1 MDHEEVIPNLPIY
14 KAAMNDDWDSVEH
27 IFDDDPQKLDARVT
41 SWWETPLQIAV
52 GTNSSH
58 RFVTKL
64 VNRIVETDVERL
76 RTKSWWGN
84 TALHYA
90 AKIGNTRD
98 ARLLVSKDPGITQIT
113 NTEGYTA
120 LKLAARYGKHDT
132 LWYLL
137 EVTKDEVGE
146 DGTGPYT
153 GVSGADLIA
162 LTITAGLCDVALY
175 LVRRYPNLV
184 TQKDGN
190 EQTALQVLATKPNV
204 FPSGSQLGTL
214 QQLIYSW
221 ITVNLEESSDNYPM
235 ESGKD
240 GGSMTPKMVNSSFRS
255 FFSKLILLIAPCTK
269 DIYRMKQKHFQTQ
282 KLVERMCSIV
292 MEKGSHT
299 IAWDVLGTAVSTA
312 VQHGIYELIKTCVQT
327 YPDIVWYDHGGLYLF
342 IAAIRYRQE
351 KVFNLVYQMT
361 GHKVFTATQ
370 NPNEDNPLH
379 IAGRLSPLHR
389 LKTVSGPAL
398 QMQRELQWFKE
409 VEKHVEP
416 SYKEAL
422 NKDQKTPRMVFTE
435 AHKDLLEEGETWMK
449 ETSSS
454 STVVGALVVTMAFAA
469 AFTAPGG
476 NTNTGS
482 PLFLSDGTFLLFIVS
497 DAIALFSST
506 TSVLM
511 FLAILTSRYA
521 EEDFFYALPKRMM
534 IALVSLFLSLAATM
548 TAFSATLAL
557 VLRDQIPWIA
567 APVTLMASVPVTL
580 FAMLQFP
587 LLVELVYST
596 YGQNI
601 FHKENNVLLK

>member
-1 MDHEEVIPNLPIY
+1 MDFDDVIPNLPIY

-27 IFDDDPQKLDARVT
+27 IFDNDPQKLDAKVT

-64 VNRIVETDVERL
+64 VDRIMETDVQKL

-90 AKIGNTRD
+90 AKIGNTRA
-98 ARLLVSKDPGITQIT
+98 ARLLVSKDPGIAQIT
-113 NTEGYTA
+113 NTDGHTA
-120 LKLAARYGKHDT
+120 LKLAARYGQQDT

-146 DGTGPYT
+146 DGTSPYT
-153 GVSGADLIA
+153 GVSGADLIS
-162 LTITAGLCDVALY
+162 LTLIAGLCDVALY
-175 LVRRYPNLV
+175 LVKKHPNLV

-190 EQTALQVLATKPNV
+190 GQTALQVLATKPDV
-204 FPSGSQLGTL
+204 FPSGSQLGPL
-214 QQLIYSW
+214 QHLIYSC
-221 ITVNLEESSDNYPM
+221 ITVNLEEASDYYP
-235 ESGKD
+235 
-240 GGSMTPKMVNSSFRS
+240 SSFRL
-255 FFSKLILLIAPCTK
+255 FVSKLILLVAPCAK
-269 DIYRMKQKHFQTQ
+269 DIYSMKQKHFHTQ
-282 KLVERMCSIV
+282 KLVKRMCSIV
-292 MEKGSHT
+292 MDKSSHS

-312 VQHGIYELIKTCVQT
+312 VKHGIHELIKVCVQT
-327 YPDIVWYDHGGLYLF
+327 YPDIVWYNDGGFYLF

-351 KVFNLVYQMT
+351 KVFNLVYRMT
-361 GHKVFTATQ
+361 GHKVFAATE
-370 NPNEDNPLH
+370 NPDEDNPLH

-389 LKTVSGPAL
+389 LKTVTGPAL
-398 QMQRELQWFKE
+398 QLQRELQWFKE

-449 ETSSS
+449 EMSSS

-476 NTNTGS
+476 NTITGS
-482 PLFLSDGTFLLFIVS
+482 PLFLNDGIFLLFIVS

-557 VLRDQIPWIA
+557 VLRDRISWIA
-567 APVTLMASVPVTL
+567 APVILMASVPVTL

-601 FHKENNVLLK
+601 FHKENNVLLH

>member
-1 MDHEEVIPNLPIY
+1 MDYDDVIPNLPIY

-27 IFDDDPQKLDARVT
+27 IFDDDPQKLDAKVT

-64 VNRIVETDVERL
+64 VDRIVETDVQKL

-84 TALHYA
+84 TVLHYA
-90 AKIGNTRD
+90 AKIGNTRA
-98 ARLLVSKDPGITQIT
+98 ARLLVSKDPGIAQIT
-113 NTEGYTA
+113 NTNGHTA
-120 LKLAARYGKHDT
+120 LKLAARYGQQDT

-146 DGTGPYT
+146 DGTSPYT
-153 GVSGADLIA
+153 GVSGADLISLA
-162 LTITAGLCDVALY
+162 LTAGLCDVALY
-175 LVRRYPNLV
+175 LVKKYPNLV

-190 EQTALQVLATKPNV
+190 GQTALQVLATKPYV
-204 FPSGSQLGTL
+204 FPSGSQLGPL
-214 QQLIYSW
+214 QHLIYSW
-221 ITVNLEESSDNYPM
+221 IPVNLEEASDYYPM
-235 ESGKD
+235 ERDKD
-240 GGSMTPKMVNSSFRS
+240 RESKKVDSSFRS
-255 FFSKLILLIAPCTK
+255 FVSKLILLIAPCTK

-292 MEKGSHT
+292 VEKGSHT

-312 VQHGIYELIKTCVQT
+312 VKHGIYELIKVCVQT
-327 YPDIVWYDHGGLYLF
+327 YPDIVWYDDGGFYLF

-361 GHKVFTATQ
+361 GHKVFAATE

-389 LKTVSGPAL
+389 LKTVTGPAL

-476 NTNTGS
+476 NTVTGT
-482 PLFLSDGTFLLFIVS
+482 PLFLKDGTFLLFIVS

-557 VLRDQIPWIA
+557 VLRDQISWIA
-567 APVTLMASVPVTL
+567 APVSLMASVPVTL

-596 YGQNI
+596 YGQSI
-601 FHKENNVLLK
+601 FHKENNVLLH

>member
-1 MDHEEVIPNLPIY
+1 MDFDDVIPNLPIY

-27 IFDDDPQKLDARVT
+27 IFDNDPQKLDAKVT

-64 VNRIVETDVERL
+64 VDRIMETDVQKL

-90 AKIGNTRD
+90 AKIGNTRA
-98 ARLLVSKDPGITQIT
+98 ARLLVSKDPGIAQIT
-113 NTEGYTA
+113 NTDGHTA
-120 LKLAARYGKHDT
+120 LKLAARYGQQDT

-146 DGTGPYT
+146 DGTSPYT
-153 GVSGADLIA
+153 GVSGADLIS
-162 LTITAGLCDVALY
+162 LTLIAGLCEASDY
-175 LVRRYPNLV
+175 YPV
-184 TQKDGN
+184 KMDKD
-190 EQTALQVLATKPNV
+190 TWRMTTKKV
-204 FPSGSQLGTL
+204 
-214 QQLIYSW
+214 
-221 ITVNLEESSDNYPM
+221 E
-235 ESGKD
+235 
-240 GGSMTPKMVNSSFRS
+240 SSFRL
-255 FFSKLILLIAPCTK
+255 FVSKLILLVAPCAK
-269 DIYRMKQKHFQTQ
+269 DIYSMKQKHFHTQ
-282 KLVERMCSIV
+282 KLVKRMCSIV
-292 MEKGSHT
+292 MDKSSHS

-312 VQHGIYELIKTCVQT
+312 VKHGIHELIKVCVQT
-327 YPDIVWYDHGGLYLF
+327 YPDIVWYNDGGFYLF

-351 KVFNLVYQMT
+351 KVFNLVYRMT
-361 GHKVFTATQ
+361 GH
-370 NPNEDNPLH
+370 
-379 IAGRLSPLHR
+379 
-389 LKTVSGPAL
+389 
-398 QMQRELQWFKE
+398 KE

-449 ETSSS
+449 EMSSS

-476 NTNTGS
+476 NTITGS
-482 PLFLSDGTFLLFIVS
+482 PLFLNDGIFLLFIVS

-557 VLRDQIPWIA
+557 VLRDRISWIA
-567 APVTLMASVPVTL
+567 APVILMASVPVTL

-601 FHKENNVLLK
+601 FHKENNVLLH